1 LESKGVKMT
10 EQKVVCPTCGSIY
23 THYMFLIGE
32 QSCPYCRKELEKYK
46 TYFHTNANQ
55 NEEELK

>member
-1 LESKGVKMT
+1 MT

-32 QSCPYCRKELEKYK
+32 QSCPYCRKELKKYK